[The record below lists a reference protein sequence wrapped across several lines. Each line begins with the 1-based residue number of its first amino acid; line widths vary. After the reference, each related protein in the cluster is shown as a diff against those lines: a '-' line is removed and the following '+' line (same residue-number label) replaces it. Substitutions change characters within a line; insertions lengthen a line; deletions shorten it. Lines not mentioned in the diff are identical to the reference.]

1 MLSRVVTPRF
11 RSLVDQNPAFFV
23 MATRKVHALVQVH
36 LTTANQSEICRAY
49 LVSVMATR
57 KMHALV
63 QQQEKE
69 RDMAD
74 KKMVEAIT
82 SMEEDFAQWYT
93 DVVKKAELLDYT
105 SVKGCMVFKPAGYAI
120 WELIQQQMDAR
131 FKETGVQN
139 VYLPMFIPESLL
151 NKEKD
156 HVEGFAPE
164 VAWVTHGGLQP
175 LQERL
180 CVRPTSETLFCD
192 YYKNVVQS
200 YRDLPQVCNQ
210 WCSVVR
216 WEKETRPFLRSREFL
231 WQEGH
236 TAHATEQEAEERTIQ
251 MLNVYADFCEQVLA
265 IPVVKGR
272 KTDKEKFAGA
282 VATYTIES
290 LMHDGKALQ
299 SGTSHNFGDG
309 FAKAFGIQFTDKD
322 NTLKYV
328 HQTSWGTTTR
338 LIGAVIM
345 VHGDNSGLVLP
356 PKIAPVQIDIIPIQ
370 QKKEG
375 VLEKAYELKE
385 RLKGFR
391 VKVDDT
397 DKSPGWK
404 FSEQEMR
411 GIPIRV
417 EIGPKDVEANKCVI
431 CRRDTREKIEVS
443 LDELEVK
450 AGEILDKIQVEMLE
464 RARAHRD
471 SHTYV
476 AKNMDEFR
484 KIFAE
489 KSGFVKAMWCGDQ
502 ACEDQIKEE
511 LAVTS
516 RCMPFEQENLADTC
530 VCCGKP
536 AKKMVYWGRAY

>member
-1 MLSRVVTPRF
+1 
-11 RSLVDQNPAFFV
+11 
-23 MATRKVHALVQVH
+23 
-36 LTTANQSEICRAY
+36 
-49 LVSVMATR
+49 
-57 KMHALV
+57 
-63 QQQEKE
+63 
-69 RDMAD
+69 MAD
-74 KKMVEAIT
+74 KKLVEAIT

-120 WELIQQQMDAR
+120 WELIQSQMDAE
-131 FKETGVQN
+131 FKKTGVEN

-151 NKEKD
+151 QKEKD

-164 VAWVTHGGLQP
+164 VAWVTHGGLNP
-175 LQERL
+175 LQERM

-192 YYKNVVQS
+192 FYKNEIQS
-200 YRDLPQVCNQ
+200 YRDLPKVYNQ

-236 TAHATEQEAEERTIQ
+236 TAHATAEDAEARTIQ
-251 MLNVYADFCEQVLA
+251 MLNVYADFCENVLA

-282 VATYTIES
+282 EATYTIES

-309 FAKAFGIQFTDKD
+309 FAKAFGIQYTDKE
-322 NTLKYV
+322 NKLQYV

-338 LIGAVIM
+338 LIGAIIM

-356 PKIAPVQIDIIPIQ
+356 PKVAPTQVIIIPIQ
-370 QKKEG
+370 QHKEG
-375 VLEKAYELKE
+375 VLDKAFALKE
-385 RLKGFR
+385 RLSNFR
-391 VKVDDT
+391 VKVDDS

-404 FSEQEMR
+404 FSECEMR
-411 GIPIRV
+411 GIPVRV
-417 EIGPKDVEANKCVI
+417 EIGPKDIEAGKCVLV
-431 CRRDTREKIEVS
+431 RRDTREKIECK
-443 LDELEVK
+443 LEDLETEV
-450 AGEILDKIQVEMLE
+450 AALLDKIQVEMLE

-471 SHTYV
+471 AHTYV
-476 AKNMDEFR
+476 AKNMEQFEE
-484 KIFAE
+484 IFAT
-489 KSGFVKAMWCGDQ
+489 KSGFVKAMWCGEQ
-502 ACEDQIKEE
+502 ACEDTIKEK

-516 RCMPFEQENLADTC
+516 RCMPFEQEDIAPTC